1 MWGQDLR
8 FVKPQ
13 CALMLDVAIC
23 VLYSDINCVQLTSSA
38 AELEE
43 TKLIPASL
51 VLASLADYL
60 YRQDSV
66 NTTRPVLEEQA
77 G

>member
-1 MWGQDLR
+1 MSL
-8 FVKPQ
+8 
-13 CALMLDVAIC
+13 CNSIIM
-23 VLYSDINCVQLTSSA
+23 YCVQLTSSA
-38 AELEE
+38 AELQESE
-43 TKLIPASL
+43 LIPASF